1 MQLYL
6 IRHPAPHVA
15 EGICYG
21 RTDLPLAEHVGAAAA
36 RILPQ
41 LPLDPPVHPPAACPL
56 YTSPL
61 QRCRQLAEALHV
73 SPQNDPRLQEMSFG
87 DWELKPWRNIQR
99 EALDGWAADPLGY
112 TPPQG
117 ESVGQLQQRVL
128 HFVQE
133 IRDQGVERA
142 VLVTHAGVMK
152 VLVGQER
159 GLPTGAWMALSFAY
173 EDVVCVRL

>member
-6 IRHPAPHVA
+6 IRHPAPQVA

-41 LPLDPPVHPPAACPL
+41 LPLAPSAHPPAACPL

-61 QRCRQLAEALHV
+61 QRCRQLAEVLH
-73 SPQNDPRLQEMSFG
+73 STPRNDPRLQEMSFG

-112 TPPQG
+112 APPQG

-133 IRDQGVERA
+133 LRDQGVERA

-159 GLPTGAWMALSFAY
+159 GLPTGTWMALSFAY